1 MAMYETASLP
11 PKESPKKK
19 SLPRSVNSK
28 LAGTGKLQKK
38 YRIGIVENSEQL
50 ETAAHDAGDAK
61 MTASK
66 EELRGIGGF
75 FKKIWKHNL
84 FNEVYRQKEITK
96 ARTAIRESGNV
107 YIGEGGD
114 AKHHAAANQA
124 IVERFVSE
132 YDETLHKEAGE
143 KRETLGNTETEK
155 AIQGK
160 IRKLVI
166 DYATSKETPSDEVFQ
181 AEKIRIFNELKG
193 VKKNIIEKG
202 DLYADNVLEIAKQI
216 RQNIDHN
223 KGCADLDIDFEVVV
237 GKAKAGARTEAQF
250 NAVDRITEK
259 IHKSPIGRF
268 VNEATITSAVAI
280 AYNVGIA
287 ASQRIASSKLA
298 ALGTF
303 GATAILGGG
312 IAAARESRKIEVE
325 RKQHFREMAQGKSF
339 DSSKSEH
346 RTEMEK
352 SRYETRDAVSLIQ
365 GLEQTLYT
373 LDKNGV
379 QKLKNLDQAGVEN
392 ALKQLADIE
401 SRIKLSDTQKIDLI
415 SYSDVKNI
423 EGERLALD
431 LARAKAKVDIRKI
444 TKGNSAD
451 TYLAQ
456 LQGDRIKEL
465 TKGDRG
471 IEEKNALF
479 QTMKKKKVRWAAV
492 KGIAWGL
499 VGGTVAQEIIFSPL
513 NYQQHG
519 LIEGLVSPGSRTA
532 GADPQHLTSL
542 EFVRRYFSGELPP
555 GSGGS
560 GSFVSPQEY
569 LAAHHDGMEK
579 IRRLLWY
586 DNDTPKPI
594 FDKNELKLWWGGT
607 RGTGIDAHGNY
618 VFNMKHMLPDGSY
631 HKNFSADAQDL
642 MQSGKLKM
650 IFSLS
655 KDTQNQVFEI
665 PIDAKGNAVID
676 PNSETGKMLFK
687 NTGGHAEFLG
697 KYAEVA
703 QMMGSK
709 DGAEQVRILATHVGK
724 GVSQIELPSAPYIID
739 QPVIPI
745 FGRTPLEKTREI
757 HPYLDGYFA
766 DDKKNREHYQK
777 RRSPRLVENP
787 NAELNHYQEIDDYL
801 AKQANNWKNNLES
814 LSRQIT
820 APMDEKCR
828 IAVCIPAAG
837 HQEGKNIFHT
847 LEQYKNQKNKD
858 GQPID
863 PRLFEIVVFVNY
875 PEDKKP
881 DETKEEILRFQ
892 KENPNIRV
900 QMAYKALPRN
910 ETHIGTIR
918 KYATDLALLRHHE
931 RGEKTEDLIIISNDA
946 DCNELSSEYINTFL
960 EKFETNKKVD
970 AFMGKIDWDKEAYVK
985 SPLIHIG
992 TRFFQYLDITY
1003 RHHKDKIRR
1012 TIGSSGA
1019 NFAMKSSIYAAV
1031 GGYDENDSIAED
1043 RHLGS
1048 MIKSARQ
1055 GSSTYPIEYAG
1066 AKSYIY
1072 TNARRAV
1079 NALKQ
1084 GLSPAE
1090 QWGTDFGPD
1099 DILRETK
1106 WTVDGTVELDSSEY
1120 REKLR
1125 AGIERFINRTI
1136 HVYRLSPT
1144 SWETKKALRFLGV
1157 KYKIE
1162 KKAGEDTVV
1171 INDVSK
1177 LIAGLKDY
1185 QRKNI

>member
-1 MAMYETASLP
+1 M
-11 PKESPKKK
+11 
-19 SLPRSVNSK
+19 
-28 LAGTGKLQKK
+28 
-38 YRIGIVENSEQL
+38 

-66 EELRGIGGF
+66 EELHGIGGF
-75 FKKIWKHNL
+75 LKKIWKHNL

-96 ARTAIRESGNV
+96 ARTAIKESGNV

-155 AIQGK
+155 TIQKK
-160 IRKLVI
+160 IRDLVV
-166 DYATSKETPSDEVFQ
+166 DYATSKETPNDEVFQ

-193 VKKNIIEKG
+193 VKKDIIEKG

-237 GKAKAGARTEAQF
+237 GKAKSGARTEAQF
-250 NAVDRITEK
+250 SAVDRITEK
-259 IHKSPIGRF
+259 IHKSPVGRF

-280 AYNVGIA
+280 AYNLGIA

-298 ALGTF
+298 AWGTF
-303 GATAILGGG
+303 GATAVLGGG
-312 IAAARESRKIEVE
+312 IAAARESRKLEIE
-325 RKQHFREMAQGKSF
+325 RKQHFREMAQGKTF
-339 DSSKSEH
+339 DPSKSER
-346 RTEMEK
+346 RTEMET
-352 SRYETRDAVSLIQ
+352 SRYETRDAVSLIL

-373 LDKNGV
+373 IDKNGN
-379 QKLKNLDQAGVEN
+379 QTLNNLDQAGIET
-392 ALKQLADIE
+392 ALKQLAEIE

-423 EGERLALD
+423 ESERLALD
-431 LARAKAKVDIRKI
+431 LTRAKAKEDLHKL
-444 TKGNSAD
+444 TKNNSSDTILAD
-451 TYLAQ
+451 
-456 LQGDRIKEL
+456 LQKDKIKEL
-465 TKGDRG
+465 TSGEQG
-471 IEEKNALF
+471 IERKNALF
-479 QTMKKKKVRWAAV
+479 KGLKKKKVAMAAF
-492 KGIAWGL
+492 KGIATGL
-499 VGGTVAQEIIFSPL
+499 IVGAAAQEIVSFL
-513 NYQQHG
+513 NDQQHG
-519 LIEGLVSPGSRTA
+519 LIEGLVNPGSKA
-532 GADPQHLTSL
+532 VGADPQHLTSL
-542 EFVRRYFSGELPP
+542 EFVRRYFSEDLPP
-555 GSGGS
+555 GGGS
-560 GSFVSPQEY
+560 GATVSPKEF
-569 LAAHHDGMEK
+569 LASHPDGMEK
-579 IRRLLWY
+579 IRRVLWY

-594 FDKNELKLWWGGT
+594 FDKNELKLWWGGKQ
-607 RGTGIDAHGNY
+607 GTGIDTNGNY
-618 VFNMKHMLPDGSY
+618 VFNMKHMLPNGSY
-631 HKNFSADAQDL
+631 HKTFSADAQDL

-650 IFSLS
+650 LFSLS
-655 KDTQNQVFEI
+655 RDTQNQVFEI
-665 PIDAKGNAVID
+665 PIDAKGNAIID
-676 PNSETGKMLFK
+676 PHSEIGKMLFANK
-687 NTGGHAEFLG
+687 GGHAEFLG

-703 QMMGSK
+703 QTMGSK

-724 GVSQIELPSAPYIID
+724 GVSQVELPSAPYIID
-739 QPVIPI
+739 QPIIPV

-787 NAELNHYQEIDDYL
+787 NVELNHYQEIDAYL
-801 AKQANNWKNNLES
+801 SKQTGGWKSNLES
-814 LSRQIT
+814 LSKQMET
-820 APMDEKCR
+820 PMDEKCR

-863 PRLFEIVVFVNY
+863 PRLFEIDVFVNY

-881 DETKEEILRFQ
+881 DETKEEIKRFQ
-892 KENPNIRV
+892 KENPEMHI
-900 QMAYKALPRN
+900 QMTYKALPRS
-910 ETHIGTIR
+910 EAQIGTIR
-918 KYATDLALLRHHE
+918 KYVTDLALLRHHK
-931 RGEKTEDLIIISNDA
+931 RGEKTEDLIIVSNDA
-946 DCNELSSEYINTFL
+946 DCSELSPEYISTFL

-970 AFMGKIDWDKEAYVK
+970 AFMGKIDWEKEAYIK

-992 TRFFQYLDITY
+992 TRFFQYLDVTY

-1012 TIGSSGA
+1012 SIGSSGA
-1019 NFAMKSSIYAAV
+1019 NFAMKSSMYAAV
-1031 GGYDENDSIAED
+1031 GGYDENDTIAED

-1055 GSSTYPIEYAG
+1055 GASTYPIEYAG
-1066 AKSYIY
+1066 TKSYIY
-1072 TNARRAV
+1072 TNARRVV

-1099 DILRETK
+1099 DILRETQ
-1106 WTVDGTVELDSSEY
+1106 WTVDGTVNLNSSEY
-1120 REKLR
+1120 QEKLR

-1136 HVYRLSPT
+1136 RVYRLSPT

-1162 KKAGEDTVV
+1162 KSAGEDTVV
-1171 INDVSK
+1171 ISDVSK
-1177 LIAGLKDY
+1177 LITGLKNY
-1185 QRKNI
+1185 QKRNI